1 MIKRGGTMLSLMIAG
16 AVITSVRAGETPL
29 PSIVILLADD
39 LGYGDLGC
47 FGHPT
52 IRTPNLDRM
61 AADGVKFT
69 QYYAWCYC
77 TPSRAALLLGR
88 LPVRSG
94 LNRVL
99 GASSTGGLPD
109 GETTLAEALKAR
121 GYATM
126 CIGKWHLGH
135 HPRFLPTRHGFD
147 HYLGIPYSNDMDRA
161 KEDEPPIPL
170 MRDETIIEQPA
181 VQDTLTRRYT
191 EAALKFIRDHAD
203 GARKGQPF
211 FLYLPYTFPHV
222 PLHASPA
229 FRGKS
234 LRGLYGDVVE
244 ELDDSVGQILQVLRQ
259 EQLAGSTLVVF
270 TSDNGPWLSQ
280 KLNAGSAGLF
290 REGKGTTWEGGVRVP
305 CLAWWPGTIA
315 PGRVVQDL
323 ASELDLF
330 ATCIE
335 LAGGR
340 LPANRPYDSQSL
352 VPLFRGTGSG
362 SRYEVFYYY
371 DDQVTA
377 VRQGPW
383 KLHQKTIEAASG
395 QTKSQIQSP
404 PLLFN
409 LAVDPSERFNV
420 ALEHPEVVKR
430 LVKVI
435 EAHRARVSP
444 GSPQR

>member
-1 MIKRGGTMLSLMIAG
+1 MLGLLIAG
-16 AVITSVRAGETPL
+16 AAITSVRAEETPL

-52 IRTPNLDRM
+52 IRTPHLDRM
-61 AADGVKFT
+61 AAEGVKFT

-99 GASSTGGLPD
+99 GARSTGGIPD
-109 GETTLAEALKAR
+109 GETTLGEALKAR

-147 HYLGIPYSNDMDRA
+147 HYFGIPYSNDMDRA
-161 KEDEPPIPL
+161 DQGEPPIPL
-170 MRDETIIEQPA
+170 MRDETVIEQPA

-191 EAALKFIRDHAD
+191 EEALKFIRDHAAL
-203 GARKGQPF
+203 ARQGQPF

-229 FRGKS
+229 FHGKS
-234 LRGLYGDVVE
+234 PRGLYGDVVE
-244 ELDDSVGQILQVLRQ
+244 ELDAGVGQVLQVLRQ

-280 KLNAGSAGLF
+280 KLDAGSAGLL
-290 REGKGTTWEGGVRVP
+290 REGKITTWEGGVRVP
-305 CLAWWPGTIA
+305 
-315 PGRVVQDL
+315 
-323 ASELDLF
+323 
-330 ATCIE
+330 
-335 LAGGR
+335 
-340 LPANRPYDSQSL
+340 
-352 VPLFRGTGSG
+352 
-362 SRYEVFYYY
+362 
-371 DDQVTA
+371 
-377 VRQGPW
+377 
-383 KLHQKTIEAASG
+383 
-395 QTKSQIQSP
+395 
-404 PLLFN
+404 
-409 LAVDPSERFNV
+409 
-420 ALEHPEVVKR
+420 
-430 LVKVI
+430 
-435 EAHRARVSP
+435 
-444 GSPQR
+444 

>member
-1 MIKRGGTMLSLMIAG
+1 M
-16 AVITSVRAGETPL
+16 
-29 PSIVILLADD
+29 
-39 LGYGDLGC
+39 
-47 FGHPT
+47 
-52 IRTPNLDRM
+52 
-61 AADGVKFT
+61 
-69 QYYAWCYC
+69 
-77 TPSRAALLLGR
+77 
-88 LPVRSG
+88 
-94 LNRVL
+94 
-99 GASSTGGLPD
+99 
-109 GETTLAEALKAR
+109 
-121 GYATM
+121 
-126 CIGKWHLGH
+126 
-135 HPRFLPTRHGFD
+135 RHGFD

-161 KEDEPPIPL
+161 DQGEPPIPL
-170 MRDETIIEQPA
+170 MRDETVIEQPA

-191 EAALKFIRDHAD
+191 EEALKFIRDHAAL
-203 GARKGQPF
+203 ARQGQPF

-234 LRGLYGDVVE
+234 PRGLYGDVVE
-244 ELDDSVGQILQVLRQ
+244 ELDASVGQLLQVLRQ

-280 KLNAGSAGLF
+280 KLDAGSAGLL
-290 REGKGTTWEGGVRVP
+290 REGKITTWEGGVRVP

-340 LPANRPYDSQSL
+340 LPADRPYDSHSL
-352 VPLFRGTGSG
+352 APLFRGTGSG
-362 SRYEVFYYY
+362 SRNEVFYYF

-383 KLHQKTIEAASG
+383 KLHQKTIESASG

-409 LAVDPSERFNV
+409 LATDPSERFNV
-420 ALEHPEVVKR
+420 ALEHPDVVER
-430 LVKVI
+430 LTKVI
-435 EAHRARVSP
+435 EAHRASVSP
-444 GSPQR
+444 GSPQH